1 MARALWSGSLS
12 FGLVNV
18 PVQLFSAV
26 RDQDLHFRQLHEKD
40 GSPIETR
47 RFCSAED
54 EEVPFEEV
62 GHGYEL
68 DSGKEVVLSD
78 EELSAA
84 APRKTRTIDIEAFVD
99 LADVDPV
106 YFDHPYFLLPEGEA
120 EGTRRAYQLLV
131 EVMQGTERAA
141 LGRFVL
147 RTKEYLVAVRV
158 RDDLLSLTT
167 MLFHDE
173 VRPTKPV
180 PGGGRKPAKERLDR
194 AVTLIEAMSVD
205 WDPARYEDRY
215 RERLLEVIER
225 KKKGKRITVPDD
237 QDEPSPIPDLMAA
250 LERSLAQAQ
259 GKGDGA
265 SADGDELAGLSRD
278 ELYDRAQEA
287 GVEGRSSMSKEQLV
301 DALS

>member
-26 RDQDLHFRQLHEKD
+26 RDHDLHFRQLHEKD

-78 EELSAA
+78 EELAAA

-106 YFDHPYFLLPEGEA
+106 YFDHPYFLLPEGDA
-120 EGTRRAYQLLV
+120 EGTRRAYALLV

-167 MLFHDE
+167 MRFHDE

-205 WDPARYEDRY
+205 WDPSRYEDRY
-215 RERLLEVIER
+215 RERLLEVIEC
-225 KKKGKRITVPDD
+225 KKKGKRITVPEDE
-237 QDEPSPIPDLMAA
+237 DEPSPIPDLMAA
-250 LERSLAQAQ
+250 LEQSLAQAT
-259 GKGDGA
+259 GAVEGD
-265 SADGDELAGLSRD
+265 DLAELSRE
-278 ELYDRAQEA
+278 ELYERAQKA
-287 GVEGRSSMSKEQLV
+287 DVEGRSSMSKQQLV